1 MEQIINI
8 LINNFDYPY
17 MFSIN
22 ILTYL
27 IIKLLDNL
35 NGDELPSFLT
45 KRIVLIINVII
56 ITLVYV
62 LIGYDNKII
71 LVNSA
76 IAAPIFWSWILRP
89 ICIKFGIGYK
99 DIDNYLN

>member
-1 MEQIINI
+1 MEQIIGV

-35 NGDELPSFLT
+35 NGDEIPSLVA
-45 KRIVLIINVII
+45 KRIVLIISTII
-56 ITLVYV
+56 ITFVYV

-76 IAAPIFWSWILRP
+76 IAAPIFWSWVLRP

-99 DIDNYLN
+99 EIDNYLG